1 MYCRYCGKELKP
13 NARFCTFCGKEQVKM
28 KPKTAVD
35 PAAIRPATPPVNTQP
50 VRPVPVR
57 PAVPPV
63 NAQPVNTTPV
73 QPNAK
78 KQKVN
83 AAALVKER
91 MAAGKERIAAGREQ
105 MAAGREK
112 VSAASVKGMRI
123 VLIGLACAMCVAMGV
138 ILLLDPY
145 SFISITGA

>member
-35 PAAIRPATPPVNTQP
+35 PAAIRPAAPPVNTQP

-91 MAAGKERIAAGREQ
+91 MAAGKERIAAGKERMAAGREQ
-105 MAAGREK
+105 MAARECRNGGWNHDD
-112 VSAASVKGMRI
+112 V
-123 VLIGLACAMCVAMGV
+123 
-138 ILLLDPY
+138 
-145 SFISITGA
+145 